1 MTAEILLQERYRLV
15 RKLGE
20 GGFGKVY
27 QAFDQNLNRY
37 VALKE
42 INAVSVTHWGLI
54 EHEVAILARYA
65 SDFAFIPHLY
75 DRWKDDV
82 QLTAYLVME
91 YIDGETL
98 EDHLNQ
104 TGPWSGEKIE
114 RFLCAMLRNLAQ
126 LHSAGIIH
134 RDLKP
139 ANIKLRSNGHYIL
152 LDFGIAKQGPSTLT
166 IVNKS
171 GTPAYAP
178 PEQLNGHPSDA
189 RTDLYSL
196 AATAYHLLMGYCPTQ
211 AFARLQGTPLAPPHK
226 PGVAVQLERTLV
238 QMLALEPNE
247 RPASAKAVL
256 KLLETTLPP
265 ALADFT
271 DHGTEPF
278 FTKVTQDQIPE
289 LQRSK
294 IQQAFLRAQKLAA
307 TGSGTL
313 SEPQGT
319 SSSSLEPQISEPNP
333 PSFEP
338 TAPTMADNTPLFR
351 EQQPSGVSLPSL
363 KRSIPPPAAF
373 RPSEI
378 PKVDSATNQ
387 VTFIASQPGPLMQN
401 QEGFRQA
408 QPFFLPTAP
417 ALVTEDLTLGD
428 RLQRMG
434 KAIKDV
440 AHGFIGRLLVRI
452 LGGFLAGG
460 LGASLGNAAGNF
472 IGEFL
477 AEKVGK
483 KLWQMGGVLALSS
496 WPITQQPFAGFAVA
510 LVLLAALVCGL
521 RGANEKVFCVE
532 CILLQAATL
541 AFMINIVGGVAIWLS
556 LSLALWLSLWFQ

>member
-1 MTAEILLQERYRLV
+1 MTAEVLLQERYLIV

-42 INAVSVTHWGLI
+42 INAISVTHWSLI
-54 EHEVAILARYA
+54 EHEVAILAHYA

-75 DRWKDDV
+75 DRWKDDAL
-82 QLTAYLVME
+82 LTAYLVME

-104 TGPWSGEKIE
+104 TGPWSGEETE
-114 RFLCAMLRNLAQ
+114 RFLRAMLRNLVQ

-196 AATAYHLLMGYCPTQ
+196 AATAYHLLMGYCPTL
-211 AFARLQGTPLAPPHK
+211 AFARLQGTPLAPPRK
-226 PGVAVQLERTLV
+226 PGVAVQLEQALV

-247 RPASAKAVL
+247 RPASAKAGL
-256 KLLETTLPP
+256 KLLEATLPA
-265 ALADFT
+265 ALADFM
-271 DHGTEPF
+271 DSGTETF
-278 FTKVTQDQIPE
+278 FTKVTQDQVPA
-289 LQRSK
+289 LQRPK
-294 IQQAFLRAQKLAA
+294 LQQAFLRAQKLAA
-307 TGSGTL
+307 QGAGPL
-313 SEPQGT
+313 SEPQGPP
-319 SSSSLEPQISEPNP
+319 SISLGQQLSEPNP

-338 TAPTMADNTPLFR
+338 TAPTMADNRPLGR
-351 EQQPSGVSLPSL
+351 ELQPSGGALPAL
-363 KRSIPPPAAF
+363 KRSIPPPVAPQ
-373 RPSEI
+373 PSAI
-378 PKVDSATNQ
+378 PNGDSAPNQ

-401 QEGFRQA
+401 QEGFGAA

-417 ALVTEDLTLGD
+417 ALGAKDLSLGA

-434 KAIKDV
+434 QAIKDV
-440 AHGFIGRLLVRI
+440 ARGFIGRMLVRT

-460 LGASLGNAAGNF
+460 LGAGLGNAAGNF
-472 IGEFL
+472 VGFFL

-483 KLWQMGGVLALSS
+483 KLTEMGGVLAFSS
-496 WPITQQPFAGFAVA
+496 WPICQQPFAGFAVV

-521 RGANEKVFCVE
+521 RGANEKVFCLE
-532 CILLQAATL
+532 CLLLQAATL
-541 AFMINIVGGVAIWLS
+541 AFMLNIVGGVAIWLF
-556 LSLALWLSLWFQ
+556 LTLAMWFSLWF